1 VSGKPHFHYWYTE
14 FKLKEEKFYFSHLHV
29 GPTCDR
35 KCVHAENW
43 HTAQRQMEIQIP
55 IANKT
60 QIGHNI
66 KEFLTHKNENLN
78 GLTTVQKTIRNK
90 IS

>member
-1 VSGKPHFHYWYTE
+1 VSGKPHVHYWHTE
-14 FKLKEEKFYFSHLHV
+14 FKLKEEKFYFPHFHM

-43 HTAQRQMEIQIP
+43 YTAQMQMGIQIAIP
-55 IANKT
+55 NKT

-66 KEFLTHKNENLN
+66 KWFLSHKNKN
-78 GLTTVQKTIRNK
+78 
-90 IS
+90 